1 MGPLQRLPVLR
12 GFDPCVFC
20 VRQERTKNALCGL
33 LMQAEISKRV
43 VTPGFEDEVELGNW
57 SGFRQSVVFKNRP

>member
-12 GFDPCVFC
+12 GFDPYPFGL
-20 VRQERTKNALCGL
+20 RQKRPENELSGL
-33 LMQAEISKRV
+33 FMQAEISKRV